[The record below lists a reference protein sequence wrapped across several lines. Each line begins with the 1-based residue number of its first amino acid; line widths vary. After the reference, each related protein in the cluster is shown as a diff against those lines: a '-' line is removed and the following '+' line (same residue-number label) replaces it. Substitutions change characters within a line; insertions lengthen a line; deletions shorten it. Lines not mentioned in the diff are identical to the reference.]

1 MASVA
6 PLCDHL
12 VVQEE
17 WLMQRVLDYAHER
30 DYTKYTSTLVE
41 AWRISIVG
49 LTETIQKAAALGD
62 AVPEL
67 GPDDDYVQDPIASFG
82 IMEAQ
87 KHRERGITLSMFL
100 GLLKY
105 YRQSYI
111 DCVAES
117 EFTPEEMAYYCLFI
131 DRCFDRVEIGFC
143 QEWANVTGGEKLS
156 ELQTTNRRMTNEK
169 NKYLTIFE
177 SLHDPAILL
186 NAEGRIE
193 NVNHAGLE
201 LLEGA
206 GVPSGA
212 VYYQDKRPEEL
223 LPDLVEHL
231 SEIDFETTDEDI
243 LGIPF
248 TLVDSER
255 SDDLII

>member
-156 ELQTTNRRMTNEK
+156 ELHGDVPD
-169 NKYLTIFE
+169 
-177 SLHDPAILL
+177 SLSWISTHPQH
-186 NAEGRIE
+186 AERIE
-193 NVNHAGLE
+193 AIEAQQLE
-201 LLEGA
+201 AAAHGRCA
-206 GVPSGA
+206 SA
-212 VYYQDKRPEEL
+212 
-223 LPDLVEHL
+223 
-231 SEIDFETTDEDI
+231 
-243 LGIPF
+243 
-248 TLVDSER
+248 
-255 SDDLII
+255 